1 MLTNPSAGRRL
12 AGRLT
17 ILAAVAIALPL
28 TATRAIEYVDKVPP
42 AAPVAP
48 ATAASIAA
56 QAAPAAPAAPASP
69 ESIAPIE
76 PIRAIHV
83 DKGLV
88 VMNGKTRKWSDLT
101 PEEKAEIRQ
110 SIAEARRELAEH
122 RVDGREIQVEIQ
134 KAMAEAKF
142 DKEDLQRDLAEARA
156 EIASAMAEIDA
167 HRAEMTRA
175 GVDPEQLKASIKAS
189 LKGVESID
197 VEAIRRSAL
206 ASVNME
212 QIQATIDQAMR
223 AAEVELDRVEA
234 LDDKDD
240 D

>member
-1 MLTNPSAGRRL
+1 
-12 AGRLT
+12 
-17 ILAAVAIALPL
+17 
-28 TATRAIEYVDKVPP
+28 
-42 AAPVAP
+42 VAP

-56 QAAPAAPAAPASP
+56 QAAPVAPASP
-69 ESIAPIE
+69 EAIAPIE
-76 PIRAIHV
+76 PIHAIHV
-83 DKGLV
+83 DKGVV

-101 PEEKAEIRQ
+101 TEEKAEIRQ

-142 DKEDLQRDLAEARA
+142 DKEDLRRELAEARA

-167 HRAEMTRA
+167 HRSEMTRA

-212 QIQATIDQAMR
+212 QIQATVDHAMR
-223 AAEVELDRVEA
+223 AAEAELDRVEA
-234 LDDKDD
+234 LDNKDD